1 MSFSYARGEFSSFVG
16 AAPRPYIHCMKN
28 RYPTPEELYA
38 LERKARRMRSA
49 EMARLIRAGTDA
61 VRSLFKRTVTVRN
74 AKGFRHA

>member
-1 MSFSYARGEFSSFVG
+1 
-16 AAPRPYIHCMKN
+16 MKN